1 MNTIWILVANQAEAQ
16 IYSAGQ
22 IRGNLVLVD
31 TLTHEEG
38 AARARDL
45 NSDAPGRVHD
55 RMGSARHSM
64 EPDTG
69 VKEESRRRFV
79 KKIVE
84 LLESANFRG
93 DYDRLVLLA
102 APAML
107 GVIRKTL
114 TSKLTKAVIKEIPK
128 DVIGQDLD
136 KIQAQLRRSFELK

>member
-22 IRGNLVLVD
+22 IKGNLVLVD

-38 AARARDL
+38 MAHARDL
-45 NSDAPGRVHD
+45 ISDAPGRVHD

-128 DVIGQDLD
+128 DVIGQDLG